1 MHAHVVGVPGACF
14 GRYSSRASAEE
25 AFAQAVHDGTVQE
38 LAL

>member
-1 MHAHVVGVPGACF
+1 VHAHVVGVPGACF